1 MAIKKATTTD
11 DLKQEA
17 KPVVDGYT
25 ELVGPGGQVT
35 SVPDSI
41 LDVLLDSGYVK
52 K

>member
-25 ELVGPGGQVT
+25 ELVGPGGQISV
-35 SVPDSI
+35 VPDSI
-41 LDVLLDSGYVK
+41 LDILLDSGYVK

>member
-1 MAIKKATTTD
+1 MAIKKATTMD